1 MIQMFRDSK
10 IFVVCVSKY
19 TTGGIELL
27 HQLVYKLNS
36 LGFKAYMFY
45 VGEDTENPTPDEYK
59 KYNIQYVNTI
69 EDDSKNLIIVPEVL
83 TMFLY
88 RYEKIRK
95 AIWWL
100 SIDNYYDSIKILEKN
115 KDNEKIKA
123 LLGDFKY
130 FNFEDNNII
139 HLAQCE
145 YITETLKEKNIPKVY
160 YLSDYLNRDFLENN
174 LDNDLFNR
182 ENIVVYN
189 PKKGLEFTEKL
200 MKAHKSINW
209 RPIIN
214 MSRQEVIDLLKKSKV
229 YIDFGNHPGKDRLP
243 REAAI
248 CGCCVITDKKGSAKY
263 FKDVPIDASFKFED
277 EEKNIPLILNK
288 ISECFE
294 NFHTE
299 SLKFDNY
306 RADRKSVV

>member
-229 YIDFGNHPGKDRLP
+229 YIDFGNHPARTDYHVKLLFV
-243 REAAI
+243 AA
-248 CGCCVITDKKGSAKY
+248 A
-263 FKDVPIDASFKFED
+263 
-277 EEKNIPLILNK
+277 L
-288 ISECFE
+288 
-294 NFHTE
+294 
-299 SLKFDNY
+299 
-306 RADRKSVV
+306 